1 MKHLQ
6 YSALHGAILLSRN
19 KPEYLKSIQKW
30 LDDNNNKAKK

>member
-6 YSALHGAILLSRN
+6 YSALHGATLLSRN

-30 LDDNNNKAKK
+30 LDDNKAKK